1 MERQND
7 DKILKSLVNVC
18 QGASKNTPRQGMKKN
33 EDKYKEEK
41 QSEQSQQSVNK
52 VSEEAVPKS
61 VCREKKMWEQRQR
74 EEQQQQTGHYWR
86 KSNRHQR
93 RGSHGNVGN
102 VGNNVRNETV
112 TRLSCYEGGYDKR
125 CENNDIINR
134 NANIFDIHYWPTLEE
149 SMKKKNP
156 SFPTEND
163 DGETN
168 PELNITTTKVKND
181 KEKDKK
187 CEKDNHCQTHNEDNG
202 DKDRNKGKQKWIP
215 LNINVIIH
223 DRGTARSRYNQ
234 RERNDEL
241 KENEFCYEKINNRA
255 SNYHERGRNR
265 KNLGGMK
272 RNDGR
277 SDVEENSN
285 IKHVVDK
292 INDCE
297 EVVPRSDQSNKKMPK
312 QQQRQQHQQQRQ
324 ERHYRRKGN
333 RHQPRGGHSVGNV
346 TVAGLSSLGENT
358 RRRYQEYPV
367 NNVSGNATEDADNLN
382 IDECETLENPT
393 ENNSQSCYSVRDG
406 IVASLSSHE
415 SRYEGHPENNDV
427 ASRNASEV
435 ADLLNISYR
444 PILDNHMERQNLSF
458 PDSANH
464 FMQVTFFLLNF
475 LFEI

>member
-1 MERQND
+1 MERQNS

-18 QGASKNTPRQGMKKN
+18 QGGLSKNTPRQGMKKN

-41 QSEQSQQSVNK
+41 QREQSQQSVNK
-52 VSEEAVPKS
+52 VSEEAVPRS
-61 VCREKKMWEQRQR
+61 VRREKKMWEQRQR
-74 EEQQQQTGHYWR
+74 EEQQQQTEHYWR

-93 RGSHGNVGN
+93 RGSRVGN

-112 TRLSCYEGGYDKR
+112 TRLSCYEDRYDKR
-125 CENNDIINR
+125 CENNDINNR
-134 NANIFDIHYWPTLEE
+134 NANILDMHYWPTLEK
-149 SMKKKNP
+149 SMKEKNQ
-156 SFPTEND
+156 SFPKEND
-163 DGETN
+163 DGEQAN
-168 PELNITTTKVKND
+168 PELNIITTKVKNNG
-181 KEKDKK
+181 EKDKK
-187 CEKDNHCQTHNEDNG
+187 CEKDVKNHCQTHNENNG
-202 DKDRNKGKQKWIP
+202 DKDRKNRKQKWIP
-215 LNINVIIH
+215 LNSNFIIH
-223 DRGTARSRYNQ
+223 DCGTARSRYNQ

-265 KNLGGMK
+265 KNLGGMR

-312 QQQRQQHQQQRQ
+312 QQQRQQHQQQQHQQQQQQKQQQQRQ
-324 ERHYRRKGN
+324 KRHYRRKGN
-333 RHQPRGGHSVGNV
+333 RQLRGGHSVGNV
-346 TVAGLSSLGENT
+346 TVAGLSSLDENT
-358 RRRYQEYPV
+358 RRRYQEHPV

-382 IDECETLENPT
+382 IDDCET
-393 ENNSQSCYSVRDG
+393 CDG
-406 IVASLSSHE
+406 IVPSLSSHE
-415 SRYEGHPENNDV
+415 SRYEEHPENNDV
-427 ASRNASEV
+427 ANCNASEV
-435 ADLLNISYR
+435 ADLRNISYC
-444 PILDNHMERQNLSF
+444 PILDNHTERQNSSF
-458 PDSANH
+458 PDSTNH